1 MTTDKIVSFMYVYS
15 LFLQR
20 ISFDSIFL
28 SIAYRHGF
36 RIKNVIT
43 IMLFSTVKVAKI

>member
-1 MTTDKIVSFMYVYS
+1 MYVYS